1 MLDDLSLD
9 QMQIFVAA
17 AEAGSFSAAGR
28 QVRRAQSVVSQTIA
42 TLESRLGV
50 KLFAREGRYPVL
62 TAPGKLLLADA
73 RAVLCGVAA
82 LKARAKA
89 MAGGLEPELAVAID
103 VLFPMV
109 VLTRAAALFGEAF
122 PATPLLLYVEALG
135 GVAQALL
142 DGRAGLGVVGSLI
155 LATPDLVCERLLG
168 VQMVYVAAPSHP
180 LGQIQGPIGQAQ
192 LQTHVQLVLTDRS
205 TLSQGREF
213 GVLSPRTWRLAD
225 LGAKHAFL
233 LAGLGWGGMPL
244 ALVAA
249 DLAAGRLRELTVQDR
264 QEAQIM
270 PMYASYRAVS
280 PPGPAGRWF
289 VETLKQLAGS
299 CLEG

>member
-28 QVRRAQSVVSQTIA
+28 RVRRAQSVVSQTIA
-42 TLESRLGV
+42 ALEARLGV

-73 RAVLCGVAA
+73 RAVLCGVSA

-103 VLFPMV
+103 VMFPMA

-142 DGRAGLGVVGSLI
+142 DGRAGLGVMGSLI
-155 LATPDLVCERLLG
+155 LATPELVRERLLG
-168 VQMVYVAAPSHP
+168 VQMVYVAAPSHA
-180 LGQIQGPIGQAQ
+180 LGRRQGPIGQAE
-192 LQTHVQLVLTDRS
+192 LQTHIQLVLTDRS
-205 TLSQGREF
+205 ALSAGREF

-244 ALVAA
+244 ALVAG
-249 DLAAGRLRELTVQDR
+249 DLAGGRLVTLAVEDLP
-264 QEAQIM
+264 EPPAM
-270 PMYASYRAVS
+270 PMFASYRAVA

-289 VETLKQLAGS
+289 IETLKRLAGL
-299 CLEG
+299 CAAG